1 MCNSVSIRQFMGKLF
16 FKSFLHTTPRYA
28 AMSEPSKEV
37 VVFSEGVDCFNFVML
52 KLQPQLRSGIPR
64 GA

>member
-1 MCNSVSIRQFMGKLF
+1 MGKLF